1 MGDPLYTLAAKTRL
15 YSSVQYTSLYK
26 RRMKTTHIKS
36 SKSIR
41 RFSYPPHSH
50 SAPPLSP
57 PLSPQQIVSVKT
69 RSFPAHHAFIQMRC
83 ARLGGDSFNSRIVY
97 AITSD
102 LSQLCKEKVD
112 LTLKVVF

>member
-1 MGDPLYTLAAKTRL
+1 
-15 YSSVQYTSLYK
+15 
-26 RRMKTTHIKS
+26 MKTTHIKS

-69 RSFPAHHAFIQMRC
+69 RSFAAPHAFIQMRC
-83 ARLGGDSFNSRIVY
+83 GSMVIHLIHGLFTQLQVIYLSF
-97 AITSD
+97 A
-102 LSQLCKEKVD
+102 KVD
-112 LTLKVVF
+112 LTLKVVFSTAIC